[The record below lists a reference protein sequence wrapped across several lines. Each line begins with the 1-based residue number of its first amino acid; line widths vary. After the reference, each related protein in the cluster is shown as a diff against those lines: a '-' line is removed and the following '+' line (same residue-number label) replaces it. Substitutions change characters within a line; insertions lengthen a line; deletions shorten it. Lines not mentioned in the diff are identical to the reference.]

1 MYNLNLLLL
10 NFPYYG
16 VIKFGS
22 FTLKAIKSFM
32 IILFK
37 IQILLKTVDRL
48 LFYLSYLAKTYIAVI
63 VILSYSEILTS
74 YFTLINS
81 NKITSQET
89 CENICCIYNV
99 YCIMCNVYPEM
110 QKRKKI
116 ARMNIS
122 AKKIAQKMRILRH
135 LEIRAKTNQVAL
147 MFA

>member
-22 FTLKAIKSFM
+22 FTLKAIKTFM

-81 NKITSQET
+81 NKITSQEPY
-89 CENICCIYNV
+89 ENICCIYNV
-99 YCIMCNVYPEM
+99 YCIMCNVYLSY
-110 QKRKKI
+110 I
-116 ARMNIS
+116 ASHPSFSID
-122 AKKIAQKMRILRH
+122 KILRR
-135 LEIRAKTNQVAL
+135 IQSS
-147 MFA
+147 